1 MNGAA
6 DEEMSKLSPENIF
19 QYYQPCAVGIGEATS
34 MLPGAYWITLAVTML
49 IVTLCVVLH
58 YETLRL
64 LTDYLPTP
72 PRHHRRRIVILILC
86 LLLLHIVEIWI
97 FGAGYYFLLQR
108 GSFGDLSSADL
119 TMFDTIYFSASV
131 YTTLG
136 FGDIVPTGAI
146 RFLTGTEA
154 LSGFMLITWSASY
167 VFVEMLKTWKRGED

>member
-1 MNGAA
+1 M
-6 DEEMSKLSPENIF
+6 LS
-19 QYYQPCAVGIGEATS
+19 A
-34 MLPGAYWITLAVTML
+34 AYWITLAVTML

-58 YETLRL
+58 YEALRL

-72 PRHHRRRIVILILC
+72 HHHHRRRIVILILC

-97 FGAGYYFLLQR
+97 FGGGYYLLLQQE
-108 GSFGDLSSADL
+108 SFGDLSSLDV
-119 TMFDTIYFSASV
+119 TMFDAIYFSASV

-154 LSGFMLITWSASY
+154 LSGFMLISWSASY
-167 VFVEMLKTWKRGED
+167 VFVEMLKTWRRGDD

>member
-1 MNGAA
+1 MLIAA
-6 DEEMSKLSPENIF
+6 NLIT
-19 QYYQPCAVGIGEATS
+19 IG
-34 MLPGAYWITLAVTML
+34 VTML
-49 IVTLCVVLH
+49 IVTLCIVLH

-72 PRHHRRRIVILILC
+72 AHHHRRRIVVLILC

-97 FGAGYYFLLQR
+97 FGYGYYLLLQPD
-108 GSFGDLSSADL
+108 GFGELSSFDV
-119 TMFDTIYFSASV
+119 TMFDAVYFSASV

-167 VFVEMLKTWKRGED
+167 VFVEMLKTWKRGD